1 VTTTPSSHPPIT
13 VIGYGSLMSGLGL
26 TRFGTLP
33 VSSVGRVRLHD
44 CTRGFGKFSMYGD
57 RFAMILEAA
66 AATTPIRAE
75 TIAAGDDDHTGVEAL
90 ALTVA
95 LPEFVAIAAREG
107 YTADA
112 SWALA
117 RQAEGAGRDLAHHL
131 WALLEQAGFDQV
143 AYRRT
148 LFETVGYTS
157 PHYIPHPVATDG
169 APAIIFLAPGTEG
182 SGADHVVP
190 IRVQSTV
197 TRVLTLPE
205 VWRIK
210 PNADQLDYI
219 AMCLLGEIHGIS
231 VADVHGAL
239 ADNLPLLNRVRER
252 VVEGAP
258 TEPERFREMLQLTEE
273 DYAAQLPPRTPRSLV
288 LS

>member
-1 VTTTPSSHPPIT
+1 MSTPSSHPPIT

-26 TRFGTLP
+26 ARFGTLA
-33 VSSVGRVRLHD
+33 VTGIGRVRLHG

-57 RFAMILEAA
+57 RFAMIVEATA
-66 AATTPIRAE
+66 PTAPLRAE
-75 TIAAGDDDHTGVEAL
+75 TIAASNEDHTGVEAL

-95 LPEFVAIAAREG
+95 LPEFIAIAAREG
-107 YTADA
+107 YASDA
-112 SWALA
+112 CWALA
-117 RQAEGAGRDLAHHL
+117 RQAEGAGRDLAQHL
-131 WALLEQAGFDQV
+131 WALLEQAAFDQV
-143 AYRRT
+143 AYRRV
-148 LFETVGYTS
+148 LFAATGYTS

-169 APAIIFLAPGTEG
+169 APAIAFLAPGTEG

-197 TRVLTLPE
+197 TRVLSLPE

-219 AMCLLGEIHGIS
+219 TMCLLGEVHGVS
-231 VADVHGAL
+231 LADVYGNL

-252 VVEGAP
+252 VVEEAP
-258 TEPERFREMLQLTEE
+258 TEPERFRAMLKLSAET
-273 DYAAQLPPRTPRSLV
+273 YAAQLPPRTRRSLV
-288 LS
+288 LA